1 MTAAQTCPLQ
11 ISLSHTNI
19 HSIFSLLLLIY
30 QPEICSHITTLLLTE
45 ISNILFAHPTNIH
58 GMFKMRQP
66 PYQVLPVMP
75 TIKSGVKVIPRVIR
89 TSSFFFCSLVWQ
101 KTHQRIWFKFQLDPH
116 FYFSRQMCHYQ
127 NTASHITS
135 LNFTRSLFHS
145 PNTNKCQLFQICIS
159 GSRDQIE
166 FCSC

>member
-1 MTAAQTCPLQ
+1 MTATQTCPLQ

-19 HSIFSLLLLIY
+19 HSIFSLLILIY

-75 TIKSGVKVIPRVIR
+75 TFKSSVKVIPRVIR
-89 TSSFFFCSLVWQ
+89 TSSFFSTLWCDRRHIRGSDLSFSWIP
-101 KTHQRIWFKFQLDPH
+101 TFTFQGRCVIIKIQPPIPLP
-116 FYFSRQMCHYQ
+116 
-127 NTASHITS
+127 
-135 LNFTRSLFHS
+135 
-145 PNTNKCQLFQICIS
+145 
-159 GSRDQIE
+159 
-166 FCSC
+166 